1 MLTRDN
7 FEDTLNLLSDD
18 DKQLILDSDSEYC
31 VVHVSTFNVGCVV
44 TLDYTTDN
52 YKEAE
57 YPTYILNTN
66 EVQEILTK

>member
-7 FEDTLNLLSDD
+7 FEDTLNLLSDN
-18 DKQLILDSDSEYC
+18 DKCLILDSDSEYC
-31 VVHVSTFNVGCVV
+31 VVHIATFNVGCVV
-44 TLDYTTDN
+44 NLDYTTDN
-52 YKEAE
+52 YKEVE